1 MEKIINKN
9 FMYNLELQSLHHWF
23 KNVSSQNPSITYNNI
38 FKIMKNNNNKTDTSN
53 IININSPLFS
63 K

>member
-23 KNVSSQNPSITYNNI
+23 KNVSSQNPSTTYNNI
-38 FKIMKNNNNKTDTSN
+38 FKIMKNNNNKTDISN
-53 IININSPLFS
+53 INIPLFS

>member
-23 KNVSSQNPSITYNNI
+23 KNVSQNPSTTYNNI
-38 FKIMKNNNNKTDTSN
+38 FKIMKNNNNKTDISN
-53 IININSPLFS
+53 INIPLFS

>member
-9 FMYNLELQSLHHWF
+9 FMYNFELQSLHHWF
-23 KNVSSQNPSITYNNI
+23 KNISLQNPSTAYNNI
-38 FKIMKNNNNKTDTSN
+38 FKIIQNNNNKTGISN
-53 IININSPLFS
+53 IININSPSFS